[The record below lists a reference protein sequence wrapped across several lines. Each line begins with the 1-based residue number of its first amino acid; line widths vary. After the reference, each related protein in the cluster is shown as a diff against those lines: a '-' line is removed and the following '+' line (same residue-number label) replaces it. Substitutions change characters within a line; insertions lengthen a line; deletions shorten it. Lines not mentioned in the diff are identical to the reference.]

1 MLALLCGQI
10 ILIIDYKAKKGGL
23 REGIDVYNLMT
34 SACYSICAA
43 AASAAGKQHPYSE
56 AAVALYAR

>member
-10 ILIIDYKAKKGGL
+10 ILIIDYKVKKRGL

-34 SACYSICAA
+34 SACYSIYAA
-43 AASAAGKQHPYSE
+43 AAAAGKQHPYSE